1 MLNETGLERRT
12 SNYVPLS
19 PIALLSRTADV
30 HPDRIA
36 VRHGDKTWTYQVF
49 RERCLRLA
57 AALAR
62 HGIVQGDVV
71 SILAPN
77 TPAHLE
83 AHFGVAMAGAVLHSI
98 NIRLDAGTIAFQLAH
113 AKSRLLLIDEEFA
126 PVGREALAMLPSEIT
141 VVHIADSAVPAD
153 PLGAQEYESF
163 IAPAIGEFRPHDLGD
178 EWDAISLNYTSGT
191 TGDPKGVVYHHR
203 GAYLNAIGNIVAWGL
218 AGAPV
223 YLWTLPMFHCNGWCF
238 PWTITALGG
247 THVCLRRADPAAIA
261 HAIATAKVTHMCGD
275 PIILTMLANAP
286 EEVRALI
293 PSGLQVMTA
302 GAPPPAAV
310 IGAIE
315 AMGLV
320 ITHTYG
326 MTETYGPCVVCDE
339 QSSWGSLPDQERA
352 AMKARQG
359 VRYQLQE
366 SVDVLAIGTS
376 SPVPADGMTM
386 GEVAFRGNIVMKGY
400 LANPQASEAAFAD
413 GWMHSGDLAVKHA
426 DGYIEIKDRLKD
438 IIISGG
444 ENISTIEVESAL
456 FQHPAVLEAAVVAC
470 PDPKWGERPLAFVA
484 LKPGMQLS
492 EQDLLGFARTRLAG
506 FKIPSA
512 IVFGELP
519 KTATGKIK
527 KFELRER
534 ARLFQGEE
542 FCGYR
547 P

>member
-1 MLNETGLERRT
+1 MLNGTGLQRRT

-19 PIALLSRTADV
+19 PITLLSRTADV

-36 VRHGDKTWTYQVF
+36 VRYGDKTWTYQVF

-57 AALAR
+57 AALER
-62 HGIVQGDVV
+62 HGIVPGDVV

-113 AKSRLLLIDEEFA
+113 SKSRLLLIDEEFA
-126 PVGREALAMLPSEIT
+126 QVGREALTMLGSEIT
-141 VVHIADSAVPAD
+141 IINIADSAVPAD
-153 PLGAQEYESF
+153 PIGVQEYESF
-163 IAPAIGEFRPHDLGD
+163 IAPAIGEFRPHDLSD

-247 THVCLRRADPAAIA
+247 THVCLRRADPFAIA
-261 HAIATAKVTHMCGD
+261 HAISTAKVTHMCGA

-286 EEVRALI
+286 EEVRALV
-293 PSGLQVMTA
+293 PSGLKVMTA

-315 AMGLV
+315 TMGLT

-326 MTETYGPCVVCDE
+326 MTETFGPCVVCDE
-339 QSSWGSLPDQERA
+339 QASWGSMSDEERA

-366 SVDVLAIGTS
+366 AVDVLAIGTS

-386 GEVAFRGNIVMKGY
+386 GEVVFRGNIVMKGY
-400 LANPQASEAAFAD
+400 LANPQATEAAFAG

-456 FQHPAVLEAAVVAC
+456 FQHPAVLEAAVVAR
-470 PDPKWGERPLAFVA
+470 PDVKWGERPLAFVA

-492 EQDLLGFARTRLAG
+492 ENDLLSFARTRLAG

-534 ARLFQGEE
+534 ARLF
-542 FCGYR
+542 
-547 P
+547 

>member
-1 MLNETGLERRT
+1 
-12 SNYVPLS
+12 
-19 PIALLSRTADV
+19 
-30 HPDRIA
+30 
-36 VRHGDKTWTYQVF
+36 
-49 RERCLRLA
+49 
-57 AALAR
+57 
-62 HGIVQGDVV
+62 
-71 SILAPN
+71 
-77 TPAHLE
+77 
-83 AHFGVAMAGAVLHSI
+83 
-98 NIRLDAGTIAFQLAH
+98 
-113 AKSRLLLIDEEFA
+113 
-126 PVGREALAMLPSEIT
+126 
-141 VVHIADSAVPAD
+141 
-153 PLGAQEYESF
+153 
-163 IAPAIGEFRPHDLGD
+163 
-178 EWDAISLNYTSGT
+178 
-191 TGDPKGVVYHHR
+191 
-203 GAYLNAIGNIVAWGL
+203 
-218 AGAPV
+218 
-223 YLWTLPMFHCNGWCF
+223 
-238 PWTITALGG
+238 
-247 THVCLRRADPAAIA
+247 
-261 HAIATAKVTHMCGD
+261 
-275 PIILTMLANAP
+275 
-286 EEVRALI
+286 
-293 PSGLQVMTA
+293 
-302 GAPPPAAV
+302 
-310 IGAIE
+310 
-315 AMGLV
+315 
-320 ITHTYG
+320 
-326 MTETYGPCVVCDE
+326 
-339 QSSWGSLPDQERA
+339 
-352 AMKARQG
+352 MKARQG

-456 FQHPAVLEAAVVAC
+456 FQHPAVLEAAVGAC